1 MEITYRI
8 LLGIGALV
16 AFLFAM
22 LVIVTGK
29 GDAMSGGGSVRTTFR
44 GKATI
49 DDFISRLILGLGIAF
64 FAIMIGLDFLSN
76 KMAK

>member
-8 LLGIGALV
+8 LLALGALV

-76 KMAK
+76 KIAK

>member
-1 MEITYRI
+1 MEIAYRI
-8 LLGIGALV
+8 LLGLGALV

-49 DDFISRLILGLGIAF
+49 DDFISRLILSLGIAF

-76 KMAK
+76 KISK